1 MNKKLSEYLCIWITN
16 HFLLNWSLGSV
27 IMLHGDVLY
36 TSDPSTATTPLNIF
50 NFHVVDM
57 ADAKYHENNW

>member
-1 MNKKLSEYLCIWITN
+1 MNKKLSGYIVRIFNNFELD
-16 HFLLNWSLGSV
+16 LSAGSV

-36 TSDPSTATTPLNIF
+36 TSDPSTSTTPLNVF

-57 ADAKYHENNW
+57 ADAKYHDNNW